1 MAGEELDGADVTAS
15 GLHGD
20 RAYALVD
27 RATGRVGSAKSVK
40 KFGELLKWSAQFKAP
55 PQLAGALP
63 GVRLTHPKGVA
74 IDSERADLESVL
86 AENFGPG
93 VVLEAVAPEGLML
106 EFAAGTLGGKH
117 IETTEVPVAGGA
129 PRGTFFD
136 FGAIHLMTTSTL
148 RHLQAARNDGDIPVQ
163 RFRPNLVID
172 CGAENGFVEDAWVGR
187 TLDIGNV
194 TLRVSMPCPRCVM
207 PTLARSDLPS
217 DPTLLRLIAH
227 MNTLDLGEIG
237 RLPCAGVYADV
248 TKAGRVARGDRVTLV
263 G

>member
-1 MAGEELDGADVTAS
+1 M
-15 GLHGD
+15 
-20 RAYALVD
+20 
-27 RATGRVGSAKSVK
+27 
-40 KFGELLKWSAQFKAP
+40 
-55 PQLAGALP
+55 
-63 GVRLTHPKGVA
+63 
-74 IDSERADLESVL
+74 
-86 AENFGPG
+86 
-93 VVLEAVAPEGLML
+93 
-106 EFAAGTLGGKH
+106 
-117 IETTEVPVAGGA
+117 
-129 PRGTFFD
+129 
-136 FGAIHLMTTSTL
+136 
-148 RHLQAARNDGDIPVQ
+148 Q

-172 CGAENGFVEDAWVGR
+172 CGAENGFVEDAWVGC

-207 PTLARSDLPS
+207 LTLAPSDLPS